1 MVDTHIY
8 ENGINTNGT
17 SVPVFPW
24 FGIDIG
30 GTLVKLV
37 YFEPLDLTEEE
48 EKLEG
53 DILKTI
59 KRYLTGNTAYG
70 HAGERDVNLE
80 LKAVQIGHRRGNLHF
95 IRFPSQHMD
104 NFVELC
110 ISKKLHTLTF
120 QVFATGGGA
129 YKFESDVID
138 RLQIKWNKCDE
149 LDAMIKGIQFLNE
162 VNMLNECYYFELDSV
177 NDANDAKYV
186 KKIHLMSNNNYYPY
200 IVVNI
205 GSGVSIMLVNSE
217 NCYKRISGTSI
228 GGGTFLG
235 LCCLLTNC
243 KSYDEAI
250 ELATKG
256 DSTKVDKLVKDIYG
270 GDYSRFG
277 LPGNVVA
284 SSFGHMHSPEK
295 RDQVSREDLARAT
308 LVTTL
313 NNIGLIA
320 RDCAANY
327 KVERVLYV
335 GSFLRIN
342 NLSMQLLTNATN
354 YWSKGTIK
362 SLFLEHEGYF
372 GAVGCLRNF
381 ISN

>member
-1 MVDTHIY
+1 
-8 ENGINTNGT
+8 
-17 SVPVFPW
+17 
-24 FGIDIG
+24 
-30 GTLVKLV
+30 VKLV

-284 SSFGHMHSPEK
+284 SRYFI
-295 RDQVSREDLARAT
+295 
-308 LVTTL
+308 
-313 NNIGLIA
+313 NIAL
-320 RDCAANY
+320 
-327 KVERVLYV
+327 
-335 GSFLRIN
+335 
-342 NLSMQLLTNATN
+342 
-354 YWSKGTIK
+354 
-362 SLFLEHEGYF
+362 
-372 GAVGCLRNF
+372 F
-381 ISN
+381 ISLCI